1 MSAYVISE
9 VEVRDENLAARYR
22 SLAQQSIAQYGGI
35 YIVRGSDPDVL
46 EGEWPQR
53 QRVVVVQFPD
63 ADTARRWYAS
73 AEYAPALAIRQEAL
87 QRRLL
92 LVEGVSAEPL

>member
-22 SLAQQSIAQYGGI
+22 FLAERSIAQYGGT
-35 YIVRGSDPDVL
+35 YIVRGAKPEPMEGGWPEQQRMVL
-46 EGEWPQR
+46 
-53 QRVVVVQFPD
+53 VQFPD

-73 AEYAPALAIRQEAL
+73 DEYALALALREGAL

-92 LVEGVSAEPL
+92 LVEGLSAELL